1 MQETIPDSGE
11 PFLTFNDTEAP
22 TIVFA
27 LGGLRLFFVAKGKR
41 ASSEELDATSLSA
54 GLEVVDR
61 LRLAIEHGQRRAQA
75 GKAFEAELV
84 KAALHHTWTL
94 CEMGELAHDDLPRGE
109 LYSADF
115 TREQVLQQGPSALAI
130 LASVHE
136 S

>member
-84 KAALHHTWTL
+84 KAALHHTWT
-94 CEMGELAHDDLPRGE
+94 PRGE